1 MMNNSYLCHHGVTGQ
16 KWGVRRY
23 QNKDGSLTPEGRK
36 RLFGAGSKHRA
47 KFANSYEKYL
57 EAKKTSDS
65 SKKFSDNIKTWLTR
79 NVANDQL
86 NSLWYDAK
94 RQAMLHFD
102 GESMVALNRGQD
114 WVDAFMEDY
123 RKYGVD

>member
-36 RLFGAGSKHRA
+36 RLFRAGSKRRA
-47 KFANSYEKYL
+47 KFTNAYEKYL

-86 NSLWYDAK
+86 NNLWYDAK

-102 GESMVALNRGQD
+102 GESMIALNRGHD

-123 RKYGVD
+123 RKYGAD

>member
-36 RLFGAGSKHRA
+36 RLFRAGSKHRA
-47 KFANSYEKYL
+47 KFVNSYEKYL

-123 RKYGVD
+123 RKYGAD

>member
-36 RLFGAGSKHRA
+36 RLFGAGSKNRQ
-47 KFANSYEKYL
+47 KFAENWEKYE
-57 EAKKTSDS
+57 EAKKVAVKDKSF
-65 SKKFSDNIKTWLTR
+65 KNNLNRQMYLNK
-79 NVANDQL
+79 ANDYL
-86 NSLWYDAK
+86 NRTYQQARAQSMLRFDGQSLW
-94 RQAMLHFD
+94 
-102 GESMVALNRGQD
+102 ALRRGND

-123 RKYGVD
+123 RKHGVD

>member
-36 RLFGAGSKHRA
+36 RLFGAGHRHR
-47 KFANSYEKYL
+47 KSF
-57 EAKKTSDS
+57 
-65 SKKFSDNIKTWLTR
+65 SKKYEAFKNAQAEYKKSGKLSDKLKAEMYQDQAERWLYS
-79 NVANDQL
+79 V
-86 NSLWYDAK
+86 W
-94 RQAMLHFD
+94 QAMKLQSALRFD
-102 GESMVALNRGQD
+102 GESLKALNRGND
-114 WVDAFMEDY
+114 WTDAFMEDY